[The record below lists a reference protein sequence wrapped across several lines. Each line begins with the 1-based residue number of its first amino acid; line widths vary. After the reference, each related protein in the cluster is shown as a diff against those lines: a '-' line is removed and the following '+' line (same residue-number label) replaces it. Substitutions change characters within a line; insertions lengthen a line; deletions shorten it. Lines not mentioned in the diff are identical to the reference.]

1 MKDKIKELIS
11 QQKLRKDEVKRL
23 LEELFQIDDSKL
35 SDKDK
40 EQLENSKQVLEV
52 ERNLRL
58 SFIFELEDLL

>member
-1 MKDKIKELIS
+1 MKEKIKGLIA
-11 QQKLRKDEVKRL
+11 QQKLRKDEVKSL
-23 LEELFQIDDSKL
+23 LEELFQIDDNKL